1 MTTLKQKE
9 TIHFDYLYNRV
20 KEDTFKKK
28 RLIELFHKWKDQQL
42 TIGFTGHFSAGKST
56 MINSI
61 IQDDLLPSSP
71 IPTSANIVKIKK
83 GKEKVIFHLNDGN
96 YAVQNNIE
104 IDYVKQLSKNGEDV
118 HSLTIHKPLSFL
130 DDDVILMDTPGIDSS
145 DDLEFK
151 RTLDQVHLIDYFI
164 YVMDYNHVQ
173 SEVNF
178 NFLLELTKRQV
189 PYMIV
194 VNQIDKHNERE
205 INFASYRQSLRKSIE
220 SWELNPEHIFFTSL
234 KEEEHPLNQ
243 FNPFIQAIKNLM
255 TEKDH
260 YIEKRLHD
268 ELSLIITEHIDDL
281 YESVE
286 DDSAHHFKLKHD
298 IDHVKQQIKEL
309 QLEMDHLTSSIN
321 HDITKLLNNAYLMD
335 FDTRE
340 LAKAYLE
347 SRQPNFKV
355 GGLFSKKKT
364 AEEKSERANQFLTVI
379 NERIKTEMI
388 WHIRELLLQK
398 LKEYNIEHNLLLDQI
413 QSLHFQINE
422 NDIERLNHQQANVTG
437 DYVLVYSNQFH
448 AHTVQLIKN
457 SLVDLIEQLTNHIK
471 ANLNIKI
478 ESLDQKHVQLNKEL
492 HTFNPVETLLTEK
505 ENERKQLFHETF
517 NNEFVY
523 SEVSKQ
529 LDVELKQNKEVPI
542 ESLLTRDNFNTTVTE
557 NNDVETK
564 SFPIQQIEALA
575 NQYVEKMT
583 SIDLLKPFKETIE
596 KRLEQMN
603 KLHFT
608 VALFGAFS
616 AGKSSFA
623 NAWIGEDILPS
634 SPNPTTAAIN
644 RILPVDNDNKHRD
657 IIIQFKSEETLVY
670 QLQQLIQ
677 PYTDETFKQVD
688 EVYAFVKKRMN
699 FLNDVMS
706 QTESSFLRAFLTGF
720 DQMKS
725 SIDTELKATL
735 DDLKKYVSVE
745 HISSFVDRIDIFYD
759 CDLTRKGI
767 TLVDTPGA
775 DSIHSRH
782 TNVAMHYVKHSDLI
796 IYVNYYHHAF
806 SRADREFL
814 IQLGQVKDAFSLDKM
829 LFVLNA
835 ADLAKTEDELHLVE
849 NYLKDQ
855 LNQYGIQ
862 DPAIYPISSKQLMN
876 NQQLK
881 ETTYRAFFDRFNRF
895 IEEDAKVVLATG
907 LMNDIDQLTSF
918 LNESI
923 QEAKEDKEEQ
933 QQLIASNRAEL
944 SKLETWLNQ
953 FNRKPH
959 LQTIVQEIEQ
969 LIHYLNERM
978 MIQFLDLM
986 KEAINPATI
995 QSNGRK
1001 GKEELKIAIKQL
1013 IALLKEKLTM
1023 EFQTLEI
1030 LLDNQLHEAVL
1041 SVTKDVNR
1049 HIESN
1054 TRFTNMYYEKGPIPS
1069 VERGSRFDN
1078 SIDDTQI
1085 ETYLTFFKNKKEFF
1099 ERNKVS
1105 ELFDELRLNF
1115 ANYIEKEVNDF
1126 KIIFEKHYNEQ
1137 FNSQLNQLF
1146 NQYTSHNNMLIEAKA
1161 QLFTNKQIV
1170 RHFENIAQLRN
1181 NVNFHR

>member
-28 RLIELFHKWKDQQL
+28 RLLELFHKWKDQEL

-388 WHIRELLLQK
+388 WH
-398 LKEYNIEHNLLLDQI
+398 KE
-413 QSLHFQINE
+413 SF
-422 NDIERLNHQQANVTG
+422 
-437 DYVLVYSNQFH
+437 SC
-448 AHTVQLIKN
+448 KN
-457 SLVDLIEQLTNHIK
+457 
-471 ANLNIKI
+471 
-478 ESLDQKHVQLNKEL
+478 
-492 HTFNPVETLLTEK
+492 
-505 ENERKQLFHETF
+505 
-517 NNEFVY
+517 
-523 SEVSKQ
+523 
-529 LDVELKQNKEVPI
+529 
-542 ESLLTRDNFNTTVTE
+542 
-557 NNDVETK
+557 
-564 SFPIQQIEALA
+564 
-575 NQYVEKMT
+575 
-583 SIDLLKPFKETIE
+583 
-596 KRLEQMN
+596 
-603 KLHFT
+603 
-608 VALFGAFS
+608 
-616 AGKSSFA
+616 
-623 NAWIGEDILPS
+623 
-634 SPNPTTAAIN
+634 
-644 RILPVDNDNKHRD
+644 
-657 IIIQFKSEETLVY
+657 
-670 QLQQLIQ
+670 
-677 PYTDETFKQVD
+677 
-688 EVYAFVKKRMN
+688 
-699 FLNDVMS
+699 
-706 QTESSFLRAFLTGF
+706 
-720 DQMKS
+720 
-725 SIDTELKATL
+725 
-735 DDLKKYVSVE
+735 
-745 HISSFVDRIDIFYD
+745 
-759 CDLTRKGI
+759 
-767 TLVDTPGA
+767 
-775 DSIHSRH
+775 
-782 TNVAMHYVKHSDLI
+782 
-796 IYVNYYHHAF
+796 
-806 SRADREFL
+806 
-814 IQLGQVKDAFSLDKM
+814 
-829 LFVLNA
+829 
-835 ADLAKTEDELHLVE
+835 
-849 NYLKDQ
+849 
-855 LNQYGIQ
+855 
-862 DPAIYPISSKQLMN
+862 
-876 NQQLK
+876 
-881 ETTYRAFFDRFNRF
+881 
-895 IEEDAKVVLATG
+895 
-907 LMNDIDQLTSF
+907 
-918 LNESI
+918 
-923 QEAKEDKEEQ
+923 
-933 QQLIASNRAEL
+933 
-944 SKLETWLNQ
+944 
-953 FNRKPH
+953 
-959 LQTIVQEIEQ
+959 
-969 LIHYLNERM
+969 
-978 MIQFLDLM
+978 
-986 KEAINPATI
+986 
-995 QSNGRK
+995 
-1001 GKEELKIAIKQL
+1001 
-1013 IALLKEKLTM
+1013 
-1023 EFQTLEI
+1023 
-1030 LLDNQLHEAVL
+1030 
-1041 SVTKDVNR
+1041 
-1049 HIESN
+1049 
-1054 TRFTNMYYEKGPIPS
+1054 
-1069 VERGSRFDN
+1069 
-1078 SIDDTQI
+1078 
-1085 ETYLTFFKNKKEFF
+1085 
-1099 ERNKVS
+1099 
-1105 ELFDELRLNF
+1105 
-1115 ANYIEKEVNDF
+1115 
-1126 KIIFEKHYNEQ
+1126 
-1137 FNSQLNQLF
+1137 
-1146 NQYTSHNNMLIEAKA
+1146 
-1161 QLFTNKQIV
+1161 
-1170 RHFENIAQLRN
+1170 
-1181 NVNFHR
+1181 

>member
-1 MTTLKQKE
+1 
-9 TIHFDYLYNRV
+9 
-20 KEDTFKKK
+20 
-28 RLIELFHKWKDQQL
+28 
-42 TIGFTGHFSAGKST
+42 
-56 MINSI
+56 
-61 IQDDLLPSSP
+61 
-71 IPTSANIVKIKK
+71 
-83 GKEKVIFHLNDGN
+83 
-96 YAVQNNIE
+96 
-104 IDYVKQLSKNGEDV
+104 
-118 HSLTIHKPLSFL
+118 
-130 DDDVILMDTPGIDSS
+130 
-145 DDLEFK
+145 
-151 RTLDQVHLIDYFI
+151 
-164 YVMDYNHVQ
+164 
-173 SEVNF
+173 
-178 NFLLELTKRQV
+178 
-189 PYMIV
+189 
-194 VNQIDKHNERE
+194 
-205 INFASYRQSLRKSIE
+205 
-220 SWELNPEHIFFTSL
+220 
-234 KEEEHPLNQ
+234 
-243 FNPFIQAIKNLM
+243 
-255 TEKDH
+255 
-260 YIEKRLHD
+260 
-268 ELSLIITEHIDDL
+268 
-281 YESVE
+281 
-286 DDSAHHFKLKHD
+286 
-298 IDHVKQQIKEL
+298 
-309 QLEMDHLTSSIN
+309 MDHLTSSIN

-471 ANLNIKI
+471 ANLNIKM

-623 NAWIGEDILPS
+623 NAWIGEDLLPS

-644 RILPVDNDNKHRD
+644 RILPVNDENKHRD
-657 IIIQFKSEETLVY
+657 IIVQFKSEETLIY
-670 QLQQLIQ
+670 QLQQILQ
-677 PYTDETFKQVD
+677 PYTDETFKQV
-688 EVYAFVKKRMN
+688 EEIYSFIKKR
-699 FLNDVMS
+699 FSFINDVMS
-706 QTESSFLRAFLTGF
+706 QTEISFLQALITGCNE
-720 DQMKS
+720 MKS
-725 SIDTELKATL
+725 LIHTEKRATL
-735 DDLKKYVSVE
+735 DDLKKYVTVE
-745 HISSFVDRIDIFYD
+745 HISSFVEHIDIYYD

-829 LFVLNA
+829 LFILNA
-835 ADLAKTEDELHLVE
+835 SDLAKTNDELQLVE
-849 NYLKDQ
+849 NYLKEQ
-855 LNQYGIQ
+855 LNQYGISN
-862 DPAIYPISSKQLMN
+862 PVIYPLSSKQLLN

-881 ETTYRAFFDRFNRF
+881 ETTYRPFFDRFNKF
-895 IEEDAKVVLATG
+895 IEEDAKMILANS
-907 LMNDIDQLTSF
+907 LMNEMDQLTLF
-918 LNESI
+918 LNQSI
-923 QEAKEDKEEQ
+923 KEAKEDKDQQ
-933 QQLIASNRAEL
+933 QQLIETNKAKLNEL
-944 SKLETWLNQ
+944 ENWLKQLNYQ
-953 FNRKPH
+953 SH
-959 LQTIVQEIEQ
+959 TQTIIQEIEQ
-969 LIHYLNERM
+969 LIHYLHERM
-978 MIQFLDLM
+978 MIQLLDLM

-995 QSNGRK
+995 QSNGKK
-1001 GKEELKIAIKQL
+1001 GREELKIAIKQL
-1013 IALLKEKLTM
+1013 IASLKEKLTM

-1030 LLDNQLHEAVL
+1030 LLDKTLNEAAM
-1041 SVTKDVNR
+1041 SVTRDVNR
-1049 HIESN
+1049 HIEDNSS
-1054 TRFTNMYYEKGPIPS
+1054 FTKMFYEKDNIPS
-1069 VERGSRFDN
+1069 IKHVNKFDE
-1078 SIDDTQI
+1078 SFDETQI
-1085 ETYLTFFKNKKEFF
+1085 ENYLAYYKNKKEFF
-1099 ERNKVS
+1099 ERNKVR
-1105 ELFDELRLNF
+1105 ELFDEISLNLS
-1115 ANYIEKEVNDF
+1115 NHIEKEVNDF
-1126 KIIFEKHYNEQ
+1126 KHIFEDHYIEQ
-1137 FNSQLNQLF
+1137 FEKQLEQSFNRYINNSKMF
-1146 NQYTSHNNMLIEAKA
+1146 I
-1161 QLFTNKQIV
+1161 
-1170 RHFENIAQLRN
+1170 
-1181 NVNFHR
+1181 